1 MECDRLL
8 NEARQH
14 ATAMHGLAEVEGN
27 PMKVREAQQRMD
39 RDIGPLAREV
49 QRALHESGREELFS
63 GGFSGGGGGGDGSN
77 SNDFRDME
85 SLISNSDAL
94 LRESQALCFETEHI
108 GNITLNQMGQQREQ
122 LEGANRN
129 ISATMAVAL
138 QARIVLNDMYVVCVS
153 LCVNLSYK
161 PCCACSCVG
170 SLLGRGKLLHW
181 WLHQYSVQND

>member
-27 PMKVREAQQRMD
+27 AMKIREAQQRMD
-39 RDIGPLAREV
+39 RDIAPLAREV

-63 GGFSGGGGGGDGSN
+63 GSSGGGLGSGGGGDG
-77 SNDFRDME
+77 NDFRDMD

-108 GNITLNQMGQQREQ
+108 GNMTLNQMGQQREQ

-153 LCVNLSYK
+153 VSLCLQTCRTNPVG
-161 PCCACSCVG
+161 CVFTRWI
-170 SLLGRGKLLHW
+170 SIGKR
-181 WLHQYSVQND
+181 QGVP